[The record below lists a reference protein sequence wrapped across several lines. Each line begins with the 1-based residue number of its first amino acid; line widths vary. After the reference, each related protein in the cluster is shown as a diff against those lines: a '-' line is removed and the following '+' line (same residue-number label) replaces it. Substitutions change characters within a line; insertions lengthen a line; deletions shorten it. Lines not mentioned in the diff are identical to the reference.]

1 MRRLTSGLGR
11 QLSSLGYLIRG
22 KLWAQILLGMVL
34 GIAFGLWLSPQGG
47 AALPASQ
54 VENVASWLALPGKL
68 FLAVIQMVVIPLIV
82 ASIILGVA
90 ASGDTAS
97 LKRMGFRIVPYFLAT
112 TIISVTVGIALA
124 KAVRPGHFVDVEAV
138 QGLLDEEGSK
148 AAGALANSEPE
159 TNNETLPERIVSIV
173 PTNLADAALQQSMMQ
188 IVVFAIFMGVAL
200 LVMGQKRASPV
211 LELARSIQGAC
222 MQVVGWAMA
231 IAPLA
236 VFSLLSSIT
245 TKIGISAII
254 SMTAY
259 VLTVVAGLGILLV
272 IYLLIVGLVARRS
285 PLKFLSQ
292 IRAVQL
298 LAFSTSSSA
307 AVMPLSIRTAE
318 GKLGVDPGIAQ
329 FTVPLGATVN
339 MDGTAI
345 YQCIATVFLAQVYG
359 VEMSTQTL
367 VLVAVS
373 TVGASIG
380 APSTPG
386 VGIVI
391 LATILQGAG
400 IPATGIALIL
410 GVDRILDMLRTSV
423 NVTGDLTA
431 CVVMQRWVGDR
442 PAAVKIETA
451 SGEMLPSA

>member
-1 MRRLTSGLGR
+1 MIRITSGLSR
-11 QLSSLGYLIRG
+11 HLNSLGYLVRG

-47 AALPASQ
+47 GFISTSQ
-54 VENVASWLALPGKL
+54 VDNAASWLALPGKL

-82 ASIILGVA
+82 ASIILGIA

-124 KAVRPGHFVDVEAV
+124 KAVQPGRFVDVDAI
-138 QGLLDEEGSK
+138 QGLLVEEDSK
-148 AAGALANSEPE
+148 AAGVLASSGPGAA
-159 TNNETLPERIVSIV
+159 NETLPERIVSIV

-200 LVMGQKRASPV
+200 LVMGQRRAAPILDLS
-211 LELARSIQGAC
+211 RSIQGAC

-245 TKIGISAII
+245 TQIGITAII

-259 VLTVVAGLGILLV
+259 VLTVVAGLAILLI
-272 IYLLIVGLVARRS
+272 IYLIIVALVARRS
-285 PLKFLSQ
+285 PWKFLSE

-318 GKLGVDPGIAQ
+318 GKLGVSPGIAQ

-359 VEMSTQTL
+359 VEMTTNTL
-367 VLVAVS
+367 VLVAAS

-431 CVVMQRWVGDR
+431 CVVMQRWLGDS
-442 PAAVKIETA
+442 PATDDKETA
-451 SGEMLPSA
+451 TGE